1 MLGAVGLRHGGG
13 RIDPVQAPR
22 PRLILAMLGAR
33 TGRPVLEDQ
42 LIDGIWGQAP
52 PSSAR
57 TAVQTYLSA
66 LRDLL
71 EPDRPRRSPGR
82 FIATDGGGYVL
93 DPTAAQV
100 DLVQFEHE
108 VSSGIRQASD
118 DPVAAVELLDRA
130 LARWGEPFS
139 ELNSEPWA
147 AGVAARLRER
157 HSNALE
163 ARFGLALAF
172 GQEGFFIEDLRDA
185 VELYPYR
192 ERLAGQ
198 LMLSLY
204 RVDDQAGALVVARS
218 VRRRLLDELGLDP
231 SPELVELESRIL
243 HHDAALLNND
253 DTPPEPEETRPTIA
267 RSIAPIIGRD
277 DLVNGVRDAVRT
289 HRVVS
294 LVGPG
299 GVGKSS
305 IAAHVEAGLT
315 AEFDTGH
322 VVDVAELPAHLAGDV
337 IRSIAISMGVTEH
350 TLAALD
356 HTLCDAIGSTPT
368 LLVLET
374 AEVAPAAVAEV
385 VECLSAAP
393 GLHILVTSQVPIR
406 STGEHVV
413 RVDSARSRRRDVL
426 VDRSAPPERAAR
438 RGDLGKD
445 LRAARLHAARPRIG
459 SDATSDPR
467 RR

>member
-147 AGVAARLRER
+147 AGVARGCENAIRTLSKHASGWHSHSARKV
-157 HSNALE
+157 S
-163 ARFGLALAF
+163 
-172 GQEGFFIEDLRDA
+172 
-185 VELYPYR
+185 
-192 ERLAGQ
+192 
-198 LMLSLY
+198 S
-204 RVDDQAGALVVARS
+204 
-218 VRRRLLDELGLDP
+218 
-231 SPELVELESRIL
+231 SRIS
-243 HHDAALLNND
+243 A
-253 DTPPEPEETRPTIA
+253 TPSSSTRIE
-267 RSIAPIIGRD
+267 S
-277 DLVNGVRDAVRT
+277 
-289 HRVVS
+289 
-294 LVGPG
+294 
-299 GVGKSS
+299 
-305 IAAHVEAGLT
+305 
-315 AEFDTGH
+315 
-322 VVDVAELPAHLAGDV
+322 
-337 IRSIAISMGVTEH
+337 
-350 TLAALD
+350 
-356 HTLCDAIGSTPT
+356 GS
-368 LLVLET
+368 
-374 AEVAPAAVAEV
+374 
-385 VECLSAAP
+385 
-393 GLHILVTSQVPIR
+393 Q
-406 STGEHVV
+406 
-413 RVDSARSRRRDVL
+413 
-426 VDRSAPPERAAR
+426 
-438 RGDLGKD
+438 
-445 LRAARLHAARPRIG
+445 G
-459 SDATSDPR
+459 S
-467 RR
+467 